1 MSDGYTTEFWFKQ
14 IAQTGSTNT
23 FFGIG
28 YYDGSSSEKTVTTG
42 FTPRFLFIKKTNGS
56 GSWMVFDT
64 LRGLAPSGND
74 RPLMFESPNAEGD
87 FGANVISTTSTG
99 FVMPGNV
106 ENDIN
111 YASGKY
117 IYYAH
122 A

>member
-1 MSDGYTTEFWFKQ
+1 
-14 IAQTGSTNT
+14 
-23 FFGIG
+23 
-28 YYDGSSSEKTVTTG
+28 
-42 FTPRFLFIKKTNGS
+42 
-56 GSWMVFDT
+56 MVFDT